1 MSGPPRRA
9 VQVVARKWPDRP
21 HWEHRAELLG
31 EDEHGLWVGAPA
43 GTLLSRPGAS
53 LVTDQAQVTLVPR
66 DEPFVAT
73 FYAPGGLAHCD
84 VYVDI
89 TTVPVWVVSPST
101 GPSTGSGDAVDTVT
115 AVDLDL
121 DVVRG
126 WSGRVWVEDEDEF
139 AAHRVR
145 YTYPGDV
152 VRLAA
157 SSCERVRVALEQGRP
172 PYDGSA
178 GAWLAAVEA
187 VGATG

>member
-1 MSGPPRRA
+1 MTDPPRRR
-9 VQVVARKWPDRP
+9 VRVVARKWPDRP
-21 HWEHRAELLG
+21 HWEHEAEHLG
-31 EDEHGLWVGAPA
+31 EDEHGVWVGARA

-53 LVTDQAQVTLVPR
+53 LVTDQAHVTLVPR

-84 VYVDI
+84 VYVDV
-89 TTVPVWVVSPST
+89 TTVPTWSAT
-101 GPSTGSGDAVDTVT
+101 EVT

-139 AAHRVR
+139 ADHRVR
-145 YTYPGDV
+145 YAYPGDL

-157 SSCERVRVALEQGRP
+157 SSCERVRVAVEQGRP
-172 PYDGSA
+172 PYDGTA
-178 GAWLAAVEA
+178 GAWLAALEA
-187 VGATG
+187 VGARG